1 VIELEEIR
9 VQQIEQGK
17 SAMKV
22 LFEEGK
28 AFRLEIDDV
37 SFQLIVVRK
46 AVDQVGGVEDHVGIR
61 VIDPLVVIIHFDL
74 TGVPEECKKIEGA
87 FEGWSVYLEHFV
99 DLFQT

>member
-1 VIELEEIR
+1 VLVFYRVVVSLEYSFEMRRQPVVSGVIELEEIG
-9 VQQIEQGK
+9 VQQIELGK

-46 AVDQVGGVEDHVGIR
+46 AVD
-61 VIDPLVVIIHFDL
+61 
-74 TGVPEECKKIEGA
+74 
-87 FEGWSVYLEHFV
+87 
-99 DLFQT
+99 